1 MKSQSAI
8 KQDDAYM
15 NIVVTT
21 GCPHSGW
28 ETAFPALRQLGLE
41 ECGDSFAKWHDKLFQ
56 EAGVTDPLQLN
67 QPIQP
72 SLDLAEK
79 AAALF
84 SEGTDIPMLW
94 ADSRSIW
101 LLDFWATTFPQS
113 RFLLFYN
120 RAESALAYALQQG
133 VDPEQFMEAWH
144 ASNQV
149 LMHFQRRNRRRSLL
163 LDAEAAAQQPE
174 ALAGAC
180 QRIGLVLQAANPSPI
195 LTSAAPALECLLAS
209 QFLREQPAIQVLQ
222 MELEASAQPLGETTV
237 HESPQPLEVYHSY
250 KQGQVRVEHLTQAK
264 DEQSKL
270 AVERQVQIQQ
280 LTKVRD
286 EQAKLA
292 TEYQAQ
298 LTQAKQTQVKLESA
312 NKETEQENE
321 LLLLQLHQVQEE
333 LEAVFLQKQQID
345 QSQKEQD
352 TKLNRLQQ
360 ELDEARRQFQT
371 EEKARKGLAGEQQKL
386 QSQIEQLTKARDE
399 QAKLAT
405 ERQTQLTQAKQSQ
418 EKLESVN
425 KETEQENELL
435 LLQLHQVQEELE
447 AVFLQ
452 KRQID
457 QSQKEQDTR
466 LKQLQQELDEARRQF
481 QTEEKARK
489 GLAGEQQKLQSQIE
503 QLTKARDEQAKLATE
518 RQTQL
523 TQAKQSQEK
532 LESAKKET
540 EQENE
545 LLLLQLHQVQEELEH
560 YFIKYQ
566 ELVRELEEQTK
577 VESSGSEEQ
586 REPEKSRPTKTS
598 KITAPISVLTKPFK
612 LTNKAQKR
620 EKRLVNLMKD
630 SGLFDEAW
638 YLAEYPDVAEAGI
651 DPVQH
656 YLRYGA
662 SEGRNPSPK
671 FDTTFYLTTNP
682 DIAQAEVNPLVHFL
696 RYGKEEGRLPSNQG
710 VTAWMP

>member
-21 GCPHSGW
+21 GCLHSGW
-28 ETAFPALRQLGLE
+28 ETALPALRQLGLE
-41 ECGDSFAKWHDKLFQ
+41 EGGDSFARWYDKLFQ
-56 EAGVTDPLQLN
+56 EAGVTDLLQLN

-84 SEGTDIPMLW
+84 PEGADIPMLW
-94 ADSRSIW
+94 ANSRSLW
-101 LLDFWATTFPQS
+101 LLDFWATTFPQA
-113 RFLLFYN
+113 RFLLFYV
-120 RAESALAYALQQG
+120 RAESALAYALQQS
-133 VDPEQFMEAWH
+133 VDPERFMEAWH

-149 LMHFQRRNRRRSLL
+149 LIHFQRRNRRRSLL
-163 LDAEAAAQQPE
+163 LDAEMAAQQPE
-174 ALAGAC
+174 ALADAC

-195 LTSAAPALECLLAS
+195 LTTAAPALECLLAS
-209 QFLREQPAIQVLQ
+209 QFLGEQPAIQDLQ
-222 MELEASAQPLGETTV
+222 MELEASAQPLGEVTA

-250 KQGQVRVEHLTQAK
+250 QQGQMRVEQLTQAR
-264 DEQSKL
+264 DEQAKL
-270 AVERQVQIQQ
+270 AIEHQDQIQQ
-280 LTKVRD
+280 LTKVRA
-286 EQAKLA
+286 EQTKLA
-292 TEYQAQ
+292 TERQTLLTQSKQAQ
-298 LTQAKQTQVKLESA
+298 EKLESA
-312 NKETEQENE
+312 NKETGQENE

-352 TKLNRLQQ
+352 TKL
-360 ELDEARRQFQT
+360 
-371 EEKARKGLAGEQQKL
+371 
-386 QSQIEQLTKARDE
+386 
-399 QAKLAT
+399 
-405 ERQTQLTQAKQSQ
+405 
-418 EKLESVN
+418 
-425 KETEQENELL
+425 
-435 LLQLHQVQEELE
+435 
-447 AVFLQ
+447 
-452 KRQID
+452 
-457 QSQKEQDTR
+457 
-466 LKQLQQELDEARRQF
+466 KQLQQELDEARRQF

-489 GLAGEQQKLQSQIE
+489 GLASEQQKLQTQIE

-518 RQTQL
+518 HQTQL
-523 TQAKQSQEK
+523 TQARQSREKLESTNKVTGQENELLLLQLHQVQEELEAVFLQKQQIGQAQKEQDTKLKQLQQERDEARRQFQTEEKARKGLAGELQKLQTQIGQLTKGRDEQAKLATERQAQLTQTRQSQEK
-532 LESAKKET
+532 LESVKKET

-560 YFIKYQ
+560 YFLKYQ
-566 ELVRELEEQTK
+566 ELVQASEERLHTA
-577 VESSGSEEQ
+577 SSDSEEQ

-598 KITAPISVLTKPFK
+598 KITAPIRAFTKPFK

-620 EKRLVNLMKD
+620 EKRLVNLLKD
-630 SGLFDEAW
+630 SGLFDATW

-651 DPVQH
+651 DPVEH

-662 SEGRNPSPK
+662 SEGRNPSSK

-682 DIAQAEVNPLVHFL
+682 DIAEAEINPLVHYL